1 MERHATQYPVNLDPR
16 TLLCWALLAA
26 VMVMSTI
33 SLHALAVLLAIL
45 VILIRTRETLLYL
58 WRWLRWVLPIL
69 VFFGL
74 VTGWAFGLPAGVLAG
89 GKLLG
94 ITLVGHLFFL
104 SIEPE
109 EMANALVKAGLPF
122 NIAFVVSAGMQFVTV
137 LGRKSRE
144 VLEAQQTRG
153 IPISAGW
160 RVIRRFPTFFIPLL
174 IQSFQLAEELAE
186 AMEVRGFG
194 RTGRS
199 FYTEYR
205 LVRKDWIALAGGV
218 MVTGLWIWKG
228 RMWTL

>member
-1 MERHATQYPVNLDPR
+1 MERDTAQRALGFDPR
-16 TLLCWALLAA
+16 TQLIWALLAA
-26 VMVMSTI
+26 VMVMSTT
-33 SLHALAVLLAIL
+33 SLHALAVLLLMLI
-45 VILIRTRETLLYL
+45 VLIRTQETFLNL

-69 VFFGL
+69 IFFGV
-74 VTGWAFGLPAGVLAG
+74 VTGWAFTPSAGVLAG
-89 GKLLG
+89 GKLLC

-104 SIEPE
+104 STQPE
-109 EMANALVKAGLPF
+109 EMANALVKSGLPF

-137 LGRKSRE
+137 LGRKARE

-194 RTGRS
+194 RSGRS

-205 LVRKDWIALAGGV
+205 LVRKDWIALACGLLI
-218 MVTGLWIWKG
+218 TILWIWKG